1 MAILL
6 LAIFIAVP
14 VIEIALF
21 IEIGGWIGLWPTI
34 AIVIVTAFAGTTLLR
49 LQGLAVL
56 RRVQESAARNEL
68 PVQEVF
74 DGLCLLVAGVML
86 LTPGFF
92 TDALGFL
99 LFVPV
104 FRRFAGAA
112 IWRWMVRNGNISVSA
127 GGFRR
132 SRSAARPDRAPR
144 PLLTPVVGPVSPSP
158 GACAATRCS
167 RPGQAARRCR
177 PGFRYGRRVARRP

>member
-1 MAILL
+1 MAIIL
-6 LAIFIAVP
+6 LALFIAVP

-34 AIVIVTAFAGTTLLR
+34 GIVVVTAFAGTSLLR

-68 PVQEVF
+68 PVAEVF

-92 TDALGFL
+92 TDAVGFL
-99 LFVPV
+99 LFVPL
-104 FRRFAGAA
+104 FRRFAGVL
-112 IWRWMVRNGNISVSA
+112 IWRWLVRSGKVSVG
-127 GGFRR
+127 GGFRGP
-132 SRSAARPDRAPR
+132 SRGPRGGPHNGPGGAGARPGGPVIDGDYEEVDTPPKPRDRLGRPDRGPR
-144 PLLTPVVGPVSPSP
+144 
-158 GACAATRCS
+158 
-167 RPGQAARRCR
+167 
-177 PGFRYGRRVARRP
+177 RYSDED

>member
-127 GGFRR
+127 GGFG
-132 SRSAARPDRAPR
+132 SAGGSSGSNPR
-144 PLLTPVVGPVSPSP
+144 NPTGPGGGPVIDGDFEEVDPPRDRIEP
-158 GACAATRCS
+158 GDRS
-167 RPGQAARRCR
+167 
-177 PGFRYGRRVARRP
+177 

>member
-127 GGFRR
+127 GGFG
-132 SRSAARPDRAPR
+132 SAGGSSGSNPR
-144 PLLTPVVGPVSPSP
+144 NPTGPGGGPVIDGDFEEVDPPRDRIEPRDRS
-158 GACAATRCS
+158 
-167 RPGQAARRCR
+167 
-177 PGFRYGRRVARRP
+177 

>member
-14 VIEIALF
+14 IIEIALF

-34 AIVIVTAFAGTTLLR
+34 GVVIVTAFAGTSLLR

-56 RRVQESAARNEL
+56 RRVRESAERNEL
-68 PVQEVF
+68 PMQEVF

-99 LFVPV
+99 LFVPI
-104 FRRFAGAA
+104 FRRVAGAA
-112 IWRWMVRNGNISVSA
+112 IWRWMVRNGKVSVSA
-127 GGFRR
+127 GGFGGAGGPQRG
-132 SRSAARPDRAPR
+132 PQGG
-144 PLLTPVVGPVSPSP
+144 GPVIDGDFEEVDPSP
-158 GACAATRCS
+158 R
-167 RPGQAARRCR
+167 
-177 PGFRYGRRVARRP
+177 GRIEPKDKS